1 MGTVFLLLHFQ
12 SELSSRSKSS
22 MKLILL
28 LTASASMVLA
38 DPHGSYA
45 YTHIERPSYTL
56 IQSWGGPS
64 HFAQKYSGNRAR
76 SFSRFNSITYGART
90 GSLNAANFPA
100 DTDEPTAR
108 ASLNFINAIGGSD
121 LCGQASR
128 AYIEAVIGGKSGQ
141 QAAAAARQAYIGGY
155 SQGLRNTE
163 DTPCAAAE
171 ASFRKTYGSDKNS
184 VLEAALAYMN
194 AAPSTTCGEAGKA
207 YVAAIT
213 TGESSARAGLFAAR
227 AFIDAADGGFTPDAA
242 CTAALQGFS
251 KTAGKASA
259 NLNSAFESFVSSASA
274 GVDPVCTAA
283 AGAYIDAKIA
293 KKTDEG
299 ALGAAAKAYIAA
311 LSANPGAGSACAKAA
326 SAFTGK
332 ANPFKSSP
340 APAPFRISADPTAAA
355 ASNFLNAVGGTDIC
369 AKASK
374 AYVEAVSAGKSAVQA
389 TNAAKQAYISA
400 YNSGTRNAQGTP
412 CAAAEV
418 NFKSNFGSDKN
429 VVLEAAKAYINAA
442 EPTTCGEAG
451 KAYVSAVSSGSTPEK
466 AALLAAKAFITNVDL
481 GSADSAACTSASKGF
496 LGATSGSNNVL
507 TAMEAFI
514 NSGESGVDPVCIAA
528 AEAYIDAKIANNS
541 DEDALSSA
549 ATAYIAAINANPGA
563 GAGCLNAASQF
574 IGN

>member
-12 SELSSRSKSS
+12 SQLSSRSKSS
-22 MKLILL
+22 MKLIVLL
-28 LTASASMVLA
+28 AASASMGLA

-56 IQSWGGPS
+56 TQSWGAPS
-64 HFAQKYSGNRAR
+64 HFSQPYYGNRAR
-76 SFSRFNSITYGART
+76 SFSRFNGITYGART

-108 ASLNFINAIGGSD
+108 ASLNFINSIGGSD

-163 DTPCAAAE
+163 DTPCATAE

-251 KTAGKASA
+251 KTAGKATA
-259 NLNSAFESFVSSASA
+259 NLNSAFETFVTSASA
-274 GVDPVCTAA
+274 GADPVCTAA

-311 LSANPGAGSACAKAA
+311 LSANPGAGAACAKAA

-374 AYVEAVSAGKSAVQA
+374 AYVEAVSAG
-389 TNAAKQAYISA
+389 KQAYISA

-466 AALLAAKAFITNVDL
+466 AALLAA
-481 GSADSAACTSASKGF
+481 SKGF

-507 TAMEAFI
+507 TATE
-514 NSGESGVDPVCIAA
+514 
-528 AEAYIDAKIANNS
+528 
-541 DEDALSSA
+541 
-549 ATAYIAAINANPGA
+549 
-563 GAGCLNAASQF
+563 
-574 IGN
+574 

>member
-1 MGTVFLLLHFQ
+1 MGQYFSNFTLSSPVRGSKSNMKLVLLL
-12 SELSSRSKSS
+12 
-22 MKLILL
+22 I
-28 LTASASMVLA
+28 ASAGVVLS

-45 YTHIERPSYTL
+45 YSHIERPSYMLT
-56 IQSWGGPS
+56 QSWGGPS
-64 HFAQKYSGNRAR
+64 HFAQRYNYGNYGNRAR
-76 SFSRFNSITYGART
+76 SFSRFNGITYGART
-90 GSLNAANFPA
+90 GSLRAGNFPTGA
-100 DTDEPTAR
+100 DEPTAR
-108 ASLNFINAIGGSD
+108 AALNFINAIGGSD

-213 TGESSARAGLFAAR
+213 TGESGARAGLFAAR

-251 KTAGKASA
+251 KTAGKATA
-259 NLNSAFESFVSSASA
+259 NLNSAFESFVSAAS
-274 GVDPVCTAA
+274 
-283 AGAYIDAKIA
+283 AYIDAKIA

-332 ANPFKSSP
+332 ANPFKSAP

-418 NFKSNFGSDKN
+418 NFKSNFGSDRN
-429 VVLEAAKAYINAA
+429 VVLEAAKAYLNAA

-451 KAYVSAVSSGSTPEK
+451 KAYVSAVSSG
-466 AALLAAKAFITNVDL
+466 
-481 GSADSAACTSASKGF
+481 
-496 LGATSGSNNVL
+496 
-507 TAMEAFI
+507 
-514 NSGESGVDPVCIAA
+514 ESGVDPVCIAA
-528 AEAYIDAKIANNS
+528 AEAYIDAK
-541 DEDALSSA
+541 
-549 ATAYIAAINANPGA
+549 
-563 GAGCLNAASQF
+563 
-574 IGN
+574 

>member
-1 MGTVFLLLHFQ
+1 MGTVFPLLHILA
-12 SELSSRSKSS
+12 ELSIQRQMN
-22 MKLILL
+22 MKLIILL
-28 LTASASMVLA
+28 AASATMVLA
-38 DPHGSYA
+38 DPHYGSYA
-45 YTHIERPSYTL
+45 YSHIERPSYTYT
-56 IQSWGGPS
+56 QTWGGPS
-64 HFAQKYSGNRAR
+64 SYAQTYSPSYSRAR
-76 SFSRFNSITYGART
+76 SFSRFNPISYGGYGGLRGTFPT
-90 GSLNAANFPA
+90 GA
-100 DTDEPTAR
+100 DEPTAK
-108 ASLNFINAIGGSD
+108 AALNFINAIGGSD

-128 AYIEAVIGGKSGQ
+128 AYIEAVIAGKSGQ
-141 QAAAAARQAYIGGY
+141 QAAAAARQAYVGGY

-163 DTPCAAAE
+163 ETPCAAAE
-171 ASFRKTYGSDKNS
+171 ASVRKNYGSDKNV
-184 VLEAALAYMN
+184 VLEAAVAYMN
-194 AAPSTTCGEAGKA
+194 AAPSTLCGEAGKA

-213 TGESSARAGLFAAR
+213 TGEPSARAGLFAAR
-227 AFIDAADGGFTPDAA
+227 AFIDAADGGITPDAA
-242 CTAALQGFS
+242 CTAALKGFA
-251 KTAGKASA
+251 KTAGGSG
-259 NLNSAFESFVSSASA
+259 NLNSAFETFVSSSSL
-274 GVDPVCTAA
+274 GDDPVCTAA

-293 KKTDEG
+293 KKNDEG

-311 LSANPGAGSACAKAA
+311 LGANPGAGGACAKAA
-326 SAFTGK
+326 SSFTGK
-332 ANPFKSSP
+332 ASPFSA
-340 APAPFRISADPTAAA
+340 APAPFRVSADPTSAA

-374 AYVEAVSAGKSAVQA
+374 AYLEAVTAGKSAVQA

-400 YNSGTRNAQGTP
+400 YNSGTRNPTGTP
-412 CAAAEV
+412 CAAAEI
-418 NFKSNFGSDKN
+418 NFKTNFGSNKN

-466 AALLAAKAFITNVDL
+466 AALLAAKAFISNVDL
-481 GSADSAACTSASKGF
+481 GSTDSAACTSASKGF
-496 LGATSGSNNVL
+496 LGATSGSNKVL

-541 DEDALSSA
+541 DESALTSA

>member
-1 MGTVFLLLHFQ
+1 MAHMLTHTVFLLLHFQ

-28 LTASASMVLA
+28 LAASASMVLA

-56 IQSWGGPS
+56 TQSWGGPS

-76 SFSRFNSITYGART
+76 SFSRFNGITYGART

-141 QAAAAARQAYIGGY
+141 QAASAARQAYIGGY

-213 TGESSARAGLFAAR
+213 TGESTARAGLFAAR
-227 AFIDAADGGFTPDAA
+227 AFIDAADGGFTPAA
-242 CTAALQGFS
+242 A
-251 KTAGKASA
+251 
-259 NLNSAFESFVSSASA
+259 
-274 GVDPVCTAA
+274 CTAA

-311 LSANPGAGSACAKAA
+311 L
-326 SAFTGK
+326 
-332 ANPFKSSP
+332 
-340 APAPFRISADPTAAA
+340 
-355 ASNFLNAVGGTDIC
+355 
-369 AKASK
+369 
-374 AYVEAVSAGKSAVQA
+374 
-389 TNAAKQAYISA
+389 
-400 YNSGTRNAQGTP
+400 
-412 CAAAEV
+412 
-418 NFKSNFGSDKN
+418 
-429 VVLEAAKAYINAA
+429 
-442 EPTTCGEAG
+442 
-451 KAYVSAVSSGSTPEK
+451 
-466 AALLAAKAFITNVDL
+466 
-481 GSADSAACTSASKGF
+481 
-496 LGATSGSNNVL
+496 
-507 TAMEAFI
+507 
-514 NSGESGVDPVCIAA
+514 
-528 AEAYIDAKIANNS
+528 
-541 DEDALSSA
+541 
-549 ATAYIAAINANPGA
+549 
-563 GAGCLNAASQF
+563 
-574 IGN
+574 

>member
-1 MGTVFLLLHFQ
+1 
-12 SELSSRSKSS
+12 
-22 MKLILL
+22 MKLVILL
-28 LTASASMVLA
+28 AASASMVLS

-45 YTHIERPSYTL
+45 YSHIERPSYTL
-56 IQSWGGPS
+56 TQSWGSPS
-64 HFAQKYSGNRAR
+64 HANPSQFSQTYSGSRAR
-76 SFSRFNSITYGART
+76 SFSRFNGITYGART
-90 GSLNAANFPA
+90 GGLNGANFPA
-100 DTDEPTAR
+100 DADEPTAR

-128 AYIEAVIGGKSGQ
+128 AYIEAVVAGKSGQ
-141 QAAAAARQAYIGGY
+141 QAAAAARQAYIGGF
-155 SQGLRNTE
+155 SQGLRNTAE
-163 DTPCAAAE
+163 TPCAAAE
-171 ASFRKTYGSDKNS
+171 ATFRKSYGSGKNS

-213 TGESSARAGLFAAR
+213 TGESSSRAGLFAAR
-227 AFIDAADGGFTPDAA
+227 AFIDAADGGFAPDAA

-251 KTAGKASA
+251 KTTGGSG
-259 NLNSAFESFVSSASA
+259 NLNSAFETFVSSASA

-293 KKTDEG
+293 KKSDEG

-311 LSANPGAGSACAKAA
+311 LNSNPGAGAACAKAA
-326 SAFTGK
+326 SSFTGK
-332 ANPFKSSP
+332 ANPFRSAPTPVRVSS
-340 APAPFRISADPTAAA
+340 DPTAAA

-369 AKASK
+369 AKASR
-374 AYVEAVSAGKSAVQA
+374 AYLEAVTAGKSAVQA

-400 YNSGTRNAQGTP
+400 YNSGTRNAPGTP

-418 NFKSNFGSDKN
+418 NFKTNYGSNKN

-451 KAYVSAVSSGSTPEK
+451 KAYVSAISSGQTPEK
-466 AALLAAKAFITNVDL
+466 AALLAAKAFISNVNL
-481 GSADSAACTSASKGF
+481 GSADSAACTAASKGF
-496 LGATSGSNNVL
+496 LGATSGSNSVL

-514 NSGESGVDPVCIAA
+514 NSGNSGVDPVCTAA

-541 DEDALSSA
+541 DEKALTSA
-549 ATAYIAAINANPGA
+549 ATAYVAAINANPGA
-563 GAGCLNAASQF
+563 GSGCLDAASQF

>member
-12 SELSSRSKSS
+12 SQLSSRSKSS
-22 MKLILL
+22 MKLIVLL
-28 LTASASMVLA
+28 AASASMGLA

-56 IQSWGGPS
+56 TQSWGGPS

-76 SFSRFNSITYGART
+76 SFSRFNGITYGART

-121 LCGQASR
+121 LCGQAS
-128 AYIEAVIGGKSGQ
+128 
-141 QAAAAARQAYIGGY
+141 AAARQAYIGGY

-213 TGESSARAGLFAAR
+213 TGESSTRAGLFAAR

-251 KTAGKASA
+251 KTSGKATA

-274 GVDPVCTAA
+274 GADPVCTAA

-311 LSANPGAGSACAKAA
+311 LSANPGAGAACAKAA

-332 ANPFKSSP
+332 ANPFKSAP

-429 VVLEAAKAYINAA
+429 VVLEA
-442 EPTTCGEAG
+442 G

-466 AALLAAKAFITNVDL
+466 AALLAAKAFISNVDL
-481 GSADSAACTSASKGF
+481 GSTDSAACTSASKGF

-507 TAMEAFI
+507 T
-514 NSGESGVDPVCIAA
+514 
-528 AEAYIDAKIANNS
+528 
-541 DEDALSSA
+541 
-549 ATAYIAAINANPGA
+549 
-563 GAGCLNAASQF
+563 
-574 IGN
+574 

>member
-1 MGTVFLLLHFQ
+1 MG
-12 SELSSRSKSS
+12 SS
-22 MKLILL
+22 
-28 LTASASMVLA
+28 
-38 DPHGSYA
+38 G
-45 YTHIERPSYTL
+45 
-56 IQSWGGPS
+56 
-64 HFAQKYSGNRAR
+64 
-76 SFSRFNSITYGART
+76 
-90 GSLNAANFPA
+90 
-100 DTDEPTAR
+100 
-108 ASLNFINAIGGSD
+108 IN
-121 LCGQASR
+121 
-128 AYIEAVIGGKSGQ
+128 
-141 QAAAAARQAYIGGY
+141 
-155 SQGLRNTE
+155 
-163 DTPCAAAE
+163 
-171 ASFRKTYGSDKNS
+171 
-184 VLEAALAYMN
+184 
-194 AAPSTTCGEAGKA
+194 
-207 YVAAIT
+207 
-213 TGESSARAGLFAAR
+213 
-227 AFIDAADGGFTPDAA
+227 
-242 CTAALQGFS
+242 
-251 KTAGKASA
+251 
-259 NLNSAFESFVSSASA
+259 
-274 GVDPVCTAA
+274 
-283 AGAYIDAKIA
+283 
-293 KKTDEG
+293 
-299 ALGAAAKAYIAA
+299 
-311 LSANPGAGSACAKAA
+311 
-326 SAFTGK
+326 

-374 AYVEAVSAGKSAVQA
+374 AYLEAVTAGKSAVQA
-389 TNAAKQAYISA
+389 TNAPKQAYISA

-466 AALLAAKAFITNVDL
+466 AALLAAKAFISNVDL

>member
-1 MGTVFLLLHFQ
+1 MG
-12 SELSSRSKSS
+12 
-22 MKLILL
+22 
-28 LTASASMVLA
+28 
-38 DPHGSYA
+38 
-45 YTHIERPSYTL
+45 
-56 IQSWGGPS
+56 
-64 HFAQKYSGNRAR
+64 
-76 SFSRFNSITYGART
+76 
-90 GSLNAANFPA
+90 
-100 DTDEPTAR
+100 
-108 ASLNFINAIGGSD
+108 
-121 LCGQASR
+121 
-128 AYIEAVIGGKSGQ
+128 
-141 QAAAAARQAYIGGY
+141 
-155 SQGLRNTE
+155 
-163 DTPCAAAE
+163 
-171 ASFRKTYGSDKNS
+171 
-184 VLEAALAYMN
+184 
-194 AAPSTTCGEAGKA
+194 
-207 YVAAIT
+207 
-213 TGESSARAGLFAAR
+213 
-227 AFIDAADGGFTPDAA
+227 IDAADGGFTPDAA

-251 KTAGKASA
+251 KTAGKATA

-274 GVDPVCTAA
+274 GADPVRTAA

-293 KKTDEG
+293 EKTDEG

-311 LSANPGAGSACAKAA
+311 LSANPGAGAACAKAA

-389 TNAAKQAYISA
+389 INAAKQAYISA

-466 AALLAAKAFITNVDL
+466 AALLA
-481 GSADSAACTSASKGF
+481 
-496 LGATSGSNNVL
+496 
-507 TAMEAFI
+507 FI

>member
-1 MGTVFLLLHFQ
+1 MGQYFSCF
-12 SELSSRSKSS
+12 SLSSPVRGSKSN
-22 MKLILL
+22 MKLIILL
-28 LTASASMVLA
+28 AATTSMVLA

-56 IQSWGGPS
+56 TQRWGGPS
-64 HFAQKYSGNRAR
+64 HFAQQYSGNSGR
-76 SFSRFNSITYGART
+76 SFSRLNSITYGART
-90 GSLNAANFPA
+90 GSLKASNFPA

-108 ASLNFINAIGGSD
+108 AALNFINSIGGSD

-128 AYIEAVIGGKSGQ
+128 AYIEAVVGGKSGQ

-155 SQGLRNTE
+155 SQGLRNEE

-194 AAPSTTCGEAGKA
+194 AAPSTTC
-207 YVAAIT
+207 
-213 TGESSARAGLFAAR
+213 GESSARAGLFAAR

-251 KTAGKASA
+251 KTAGKATA

-274 GVDPVCTAA
+274 GADPVCTAA

-311 LSANPGAGSACAKAA
+311 LSANPGAGAACAKAA

-466 AALLAAKAFITNVDL
+466 AALLAAKAFISNVDL
-481 GSADSAACTSASKGF
+481 GSTDSAACTSASKGF

-541 DEDALSSA
+541 DEDALTSA
-549 ATAYIAAINANPGA
+549 ATAYIGAINANPGA
-563 GAGCLNAASQF
+563 GAGCLDAASQF

>member
-1 MGTVFLLLHFQ
+1 MGQYFSCF
-12 SELSSRSKSS
+12 SLSSPVRGSKSN
-22 MKLILL
+22 MKLIVLL
-28 LTASASMVLA
+28 AAGAGMVLA

-56 IQSWGGPS
+56 TQSWGGPS

-171 ASFRKTYGSDKNS
+171 ASFRKTYDSDKNS

-213 TGESSARAGLFAAR
+213 TGESSARAGPFAAR

-251 KTAGKASA
+251 KTAGKATA

-274 GVDPVCTAA
+274 GADPVCTAA

-311 LSANPGAGSACAKAA
+311 LSANPGAGAACAKAA

-332 ANPFKSSP
+332 ADPFKSSP

-355 ASNFLNAVGGTDIC
+355 ASNFLNAVGGTYIC
-369 AKASK
+369 A
-374 AYVEAVSAGKSAVQA
+374 
-389 TNAAKQAYISA
+389 N
-400 YNSGTRNAQGTP
+400 NSGTRNAQGTP

-466 AALLAAKAFITNVDL
+466 AALLAAKAFISNVDL
-481 GSADSAACTSASKGF
+481 GSTDSAACTSASKGF

-514 NSGESGVDPVCIAA
+514 NSGESGVDPVCI
-528 AEAYIDAKIANNS
+528 
-541 DEDALSSA
+541 
-549 ATAYIAAINANPGA
+549 
-563 GAGCLNAASQF
+563 
-574 IGN
+574 

>member
-1 MGTVFLLLHFQ
+1 
-12 SELSSRSKSS
+12 
-22 MKLILL
+22 MKLIILL
-28 LTASASMVLA
+28 AASASMVLS

-56 IQSWGGPS
+56 TQSWGSPS
-64 HFAQKYSGNRAR
+64 HANPSQFSQTYSGSRAR
-76 SFSRFNSITYGART
+76 SFSRFNGITYGART
-90 GSLNAANFPA
+90 GGLNGANFPA
-100 DTDEPTAR
+100 DADEPTAR

-128 AYIEAVIGGKSGQ
+128 AYIEAVVAGKSGQ
-141 QAAAAARQAYIGGY
+141 QAAAAARQAYIGGF
-155 SQGLRNTE
+155 SQGLRNTAE
-163 DTPCAAAE
+163 TPCAAAE
-171 ASFRKTYGSDKNS
+171 ATFRKSYGSGKNS

-213 TGESSARAGLFAAR
+213 TGESSSRAGLFAAR
-227 AFIDAADGGFTPDAA
+227 AFIDAADGGFAPDAA

-251 KTAGKASA
+251 KTTGGSG
-259 NLNSAFESFVSSASA
+259 NLNSAFETFVSSASA

-293 KKTDEG
+293 KKSDEG

-311 LSANPGAGSACAKAA
+311 LNSNPGAGAACAKAA
-326 SAFTGK
+326 SSFTGK
-332 ANPFKSSP
+332 ANPFRSAPTPVRVSS
-340 APAPFRISADPTAAA
+340 DPTAAA

-369 AKASK
+369 AKASR
-374 AYVEAVSAGKSAVQA
+374 AYLEAVTAGKSAVQA

-400 YNSGTRNAQGTP
+400 YNSGTRNAPGTP

-418 NFKSNFGSDKN
+418 NFKTNYGSNKN

-451 KAYVSAVSSGSTPEK
+451 KAYVSAISSGQTPEK
-466 AALLAAKAFITNVDL
+466 AALLAAKAFISNVNL
-481 GSADSAACTSASKGF
+481 GSADSAACTAASKGF
-496 LGATSGSNNVL
+496 LGATSGSNSVL

-514 NSGESGVDPVCIAA
+514 NSGNSGVDPVCTAA

-541 DEDALSSA
+541 DEKALTSA
-549 ATAYIAAINANPGA
+549 ATAYVAAINANPGA
-563 GAGCLNAASQF
+563 GSGCLDAASQF

>member
-1 MGTVFLLLHFQ
+1 MGQYFSCF
-12 SELSSRSKSS
+12 SLSSPVRGSKNN
-22 MKLILL
+22 MKLIILL
-28 LTASASMVLA
+28 AATTSMGLA
-38 DPHGSYA
+38 DPHGLYA

-56 IQSWGGPS
+56 TQSWGGPS

-155 SQGLRNTE
+155 SQGLRNEE

-194 AAPSTTCGEAGKA
+194 GAPSATCGEAGKA
-207 YVAAIT
+207 YIAAIT

-227 AFIDAADGGFTPDAA
+227 AFIDAADGGFAPDAA
-242 CTAALQGFS
+242 CTAALKGFS
-251 KTAGKASA
+251 KTTGGSG

-293 KKTDEG
+293 KKADEG

-311 LSANPGAGSACAKAA
+311 LGSNPGAGAACAKAA

-332 ANPFKSSP
+332 ANPFGS
-340 APAPFRISADPTAAA
+340 APAPVRVSADPTAAA

-374 AYVEAVSAGKSAVQA
+374 AYLEAVTAGKSAE
-389 TNAAKQAYISA
+389 QAYISA
-400 YNSGTRNAQGTP
+400 YNSGTRNPTGTP
-412 CAAAEV
+412 CAAAEI
-418 NFKSNFGSDKN
+418 NFKTNFGSNKN

-451 KAYVSAVSSGSTPEK
+451 KAYVSAVSSGSTPER
-466 AALLAAKAFITNVDL
+466 AALLAAKAFIANVDL
-481 GSADSAACTSASKGF
+481 GSADSAACTAASKGF

-541 DEDALSSA
+541 DEDALTSA
-549 ATAYIAAINANPGA
+549 ATAYIGAINANPGA

>member
-12 SELSSRSKSS
+12 SELSSRNKSS

-28 LTASASMVLA
+28 LAASASMVLA

-56 IQSWGGPS
+56 TQSWGGPS
-64 HFAQKYSGNRAR
+64 HFAQQYSGLNRAR
-76 SFSRFNSITYGART
+76 SFGRFNAITYGART
-90 GSLNAANFPA
+90 GSLKAANFPA

-108 ASLNFINAIGGSD
+108 AALNFINSIGGSD

-128 AYIEAVIGGKSGQ
+128 AYIEAVVGGKSGQ

-155 SQGLRNTE
+155 SQGLRNEE

-207 YVAAIT
+207 YIAAIT
-213 TGESSARAGLFAAR
+213 TGESNARAGLFAAR
-227 AFIDAADGGFTPDAA
+227 AFIDAADEGFAPDAA

-251 KTAGKASA
+251 NTAAKASG
-259 NLNSAFESFVSSASA
+259 NLNSAFESFVRSASA

-311 LSANPGAGSACAKAA
+311 LSASPGAGAACAKAA

-340 APAPFRISADPTAAA
+340 APAPIRITAEPTTAA
-355 ASNFLNAVGGTDIC
+355 ASNFLNAIGGTDIC

-374 AYVEAVSAGKSAVQA
+374 AYLEAVTAGKSAVQA

-400 YNSGTRNAQGTP
+400 YNSGTRNAEGTP

-418 NFKSNFGSDKN
+418 NFKSNFGS
-429 VVLEAAKAYINAA
+429 
-442 EPTTCGEAG
+442 
-451 KAYVSAVSSGSTPEK
+451 
-466 AALLAAKAFITNVDL
+466 
-481 GSADSAACTSASKGF
+481 
-496 LGATSGSNNVL
+496 
-507 TAMEAFI
+507 
-514 NSGESGVDPVCIAA
+514 
-528 AEAYIDAKIANNS
+528 
-541 DEDALSSA
+541 
-549 ATAYIAAINANPGA
+549 
-563 GAGCLNAASQF
+563 
-574 IGN
+574 

>member
-1 MGTVFLLLHFQ
+1 MGQYFSCF
-12 SELSSRSKSS
+12 SLSSPVRGSKNN
-22 MKLILL
+22 MKLIILL
-28 LTASASMVLA
+28 AATTSMGLA
-38 DPHGSYA
+38 DPHGLYA

-56 IQSWGGPS
+56 TQSWGGPS
-64 HFAQKYSGNRAR
+64 HFAQQYSGNSGR
-76 SFSRFNSITYGART
+76 SFSRLNSITYGART
-90 GSLNAANFPA
+90 GSLKASNFPA

-108 ASLNFINAIGGSD
+108 AALNFINSIGGSD

-128 AYIEAVIGGKSGQ
+128 AYIEAVVGGKSGQ

-155 SQGLRNTE
+155 SQGLRNEE

-207 YVAAIT
+207 YIAAIT
-213 TGESSARAGLFAAR
+213 TGESNARAGLFAAR
-227 AFIDAADGGFTPDAA
+227 AFIDAADGGFAPDAA

-251 KTAGKASA
+251 KTTGGSG
-259 NLNSAFESFVSSASA
+259 NLNSAFEAFVSSASA

-293 KKTDEG
+293 KKADEG

-311 LSANPGAGSACAKAA
+311 LSANPGAGAACAKAA

-332 ANPFKSSP
+332 ANPFRSAPTPVRVSS
-340 APAPFRISADPTAAA
+340 DPTAAA

-369 AKASK
+369 AKASR
-374 AYVEAVSAGKSAVQA
+374 AYLEAVTAGKSAVQA

-400 YNSGTRNAQGTP
+400 YNSGTRNTPGTP

-418 NFKSNFGSDKN
+418 NFKTNFGSDKN
-429 VVLEAAKAYINAA
+429 VVLEAA
-442 EPTTCGEAG
+442 

-466 AALLAAKAFITNVDL
+466 AALLAAKAFI
-481 GSADSAACTSASKGF
+481 S
-496 LGATSGSNNVL
+496 
-507 TAMEAFI
+507 
-514 NSGESGVDPVCIAA
+514 
-528 AEAYIDAKIANNS
+528 NNS
-541 DEDALSSA
+541 DE
-549 ATAYIAAINANPGA
+549 
-563 GAGCLNAASQF
+563 
-574 IGN
+574 

>member
-1 MGTVFLLLHFQ
+1 MGQYFSSFT
-12 SELSSRSKSS
+12 LSSPVRGSKSS
-22 MKLILL
+22 MKLVLL
-28 LTASASMVLA
+28 LLASAGMVLS

-45 YTHIERPSYTL
+45 YSHIERPSYTL
-56 IQSWGGPS
+56 TQSWGGPS
-64 HFAQKYSGNRAR
+64 HFAQRYNYGNYGNRAR
-76 SFSRFNSITYGART
+76 SFSRFNGITYGART

-108 ASLNFINAIGGSD
+108 ASLNFINSIGGSD

-128 AYIEAVIGGKSGQ
+128 AYIEAVVGGKSGQ
-141 QAAAAARQAYIGGY
+141 QAAAAARQAYIGGF
-155 SQGLRNTE
+155 SQGLRNNE

-171 ASFRKTYGSDKNS
+171 ASFRKTYGSDKTS
-184 VLEAALAYMN
+184 VLEAALAYMK

-207 YVAAIT
+207 YIAAIT

-227 AFIDAADGGFTPDAA
+227 AFIDAADGGFAPDAA
-242 CTAALQGFS
+242 CTAALKGFS
-251 KTAGKASA
+251 KTTGGSG

-293 KKTDEG
+293 KKADEG

-311 LSANPGAGSACAKAA
+311 LSANPGAGAACAKAA

-332 ANPFKSSP
+332 ANPFKSAP

-466 AALLAAKAFITNVDL
+466 AALLAAKAFI
-481 GSADSAACTSASKGF
+481 S
-496 LGATSGSNNVL
+496 
-507 TAMEAFI
+507 
-514 NSGESGVDPVCIAA
+514 
-528 AEAYIDAKIANNS
+528 NNS
-541 DEDALSSA
+541 DENALTSA

-574 IGN
+574 I

>member
-1 MGTVFLLLHFQ
+1 MGTQYFSSFTFTLSSPVRGSKGNMKLVLLL
-12 SELSSRSKSS
+12 L
-22 MKLILL
+22 
-28 LTASASMVLA
+28 ASAGMVLS

-45 YTHIERPSYTL
+45 YSHIERPSYTL
-56 IQSWGGPS
+56 TQSWGGPS
-64 HFAQKYSGNRAR
+64 HFAQRYNYGNYGNRAR
-76 SFSRFNSITYGART
+76 SFSRFNGITYGART
-90 GSLNAANFPA
+90 GGLNGANFPA
-100 DTDEPTAR
+100 DADEPTAR

-128 AYIEAVIGGKSGQ
+128 AYIEAVVAGKSGQ
-141 QAAAAARQAYIGGY
+141 QAAAAARQAYIGGF
-155 SQGLRNTE
+155 SQGLRNTAE
-163 DTPCAAAE
+163 TPCAAAE
-171 ASFRKTYGSDKNS
+171 ATFRKSYGSGKNS

-194 AAPSTTCGEAGKA
+194 AAPSTTCGE
-207 YVAAIT
+207 
-213 TGESSARAGLFAAR
+213 SSSRAGLFAAR
-227 AFIDAADGGFTPDAA
+227 AFIDAADGGFAPDAA
-242 CTAALQGFS
+242 CTAALKGFS
-251 KTAGKASA
+251 KTTGGSG

-293 KKTDEG
+293 KKADEG

-311 LSANPGAGSACAKAA
+311 LSANPGAGAACAKAA

-332 ANPFKSSP
+332 ANPFKS
-340 APAPFRISADPTAAA
+340 APAPFRVSADPTAAA
-355 ASNFLNAVGGTDIC
+355 ASNFLNAIGGTDIC

-374 AYVEAVSAGKSAVQA
+374 ASLEAVTAGKSAVQA

-400 YNSGTRNAQGTP
+400 YNSGTRNTPGTP

-418 NFKSNFGSDKN
+418 NFKTNFGSDKN

-466 AALLAAKAFITNVDL
+466 AALLAAKAFISNVDL
-481 GSADSAACTSASKGF
+481 GSAVSAACTSASKGF

-514 NSGESGVDPVCIAA
+514 NSGESGVNPVCIAA

-541 DEDALSSA
+541 DENALTSA

>member
-1 MGTVFLLLHFQ
+1 MGLLA
-12 SELSSRSKSS
+12 
-22 MKLILL
+22 
-28 LTASASMVLA
+28 ASAGMVLA

-56 IQSWGGPS
+56 TQSWGGPS
-64 HFAQKYSGNRAR
+64 HFAQEYSGLNRAR
-76 SFSRFNSITYGART
+76 SFGRFNAITYGART

-108 ASLNFINAIGGSD
+108 ASLNFINSIGGSD

-128 AYIEAVIGGKSGQ
+128 AYIEAVVGGKSGQ
-141 QAAAAARQAYIGGY
+141 QAAAAARQAYIGGF
-155 SQGLRNTE
+155 SQGLRNNE

-184 VLEAALAYMN
+184 VLEAALAYMK

-207 YVAAIT
+207 YIAAIT
-213 TGESSARAGLFAAR
+213 TGESNARAGLFAAR
-227 AFIDAADGGFTPDAA
+227 AFIDAADSGFAPDAA

-251 KTAGKASA
+251 KTTGGSG
-259 NLNSAFESFVSSASA
+259 NLNSAFETFVSSASA

-293 KKTDEG
+293 KKADEG

-311 LSANPGAGSACAKAA
+311 LGANPGAGAACAKAA

-332 ANPFKSSP
+332 ANPFGS
-340 APAPFRISADPTAAA
+340 APAPVRVSADPTAAA

-374 AYVEAVSAGKSAVQA
+374 AYLEAVTAGKSAVQA

-400 YNSGTRNAQGTP
+400 YNDGTRNAPGTP
-412 CAAAEV
+412 CAAEI
-418 NFKSNFGSDKN
+418 NFKTNFGSNKN

-451 KAYVSAVSSGSTPEK
+451 KAYVSAVSSGSTPER
-466 AALLAAKAFITNVDL
+466 AALLAAKAFISNAGL
-481 GSADSAACTSASKGF
+481 GPADSAACAAASKGF

-541 DEDALSSA
+541 DEDALTSA
-549 ATAYIAAINANPGA
+549 ATAYIGAINANPGA
-563 GAGCLNAASQF
+563 GAGCLDAASQF

>member
-1 MGTVFLLLHFQ
+1 MGQYFSCF
-12 SELSSRSKSS
+12 SLSSPVRGSKSD
-22 MKLILL
+22 MKLIILL
-28 LTASASMVLA
+28 AATTSMVLA

-56 IQSWGGPS
+56 TQSWGGPS
-64 HFAQKYSGNRAR
+64 HFAQKYSGNSGR
-76 SFSRFNSITYGART
+76 SISRFNSITYGART
-90 GSLNAANFPA
+90 GSLKAANFPA

-108 ASLNFINAIGGSD
+108 AALNFINSIGGSD

-128 AYIEAVIGGKSGQ
+128 AYIEAVVGGKSGQ

-155 SQGLRNTE
+155 SQGLRNEE

-207 YVAAIT
+207 YIAAIT

-227 AFIDAADGGFTPDAA
+227 AFIDAADGGFAPDAA
-242 CTAALQGFS
+242 CTAALKGFS
-251 KTAGKASA
+251 KTTGGSG

-293 KKTDEG
+293 KKSDEG
-299 ALGAAAKAYIAA
+299 ALGAATKAYIAA
-311 LSANPGAGSACAKAA
+311 LGSNPGAGAACAKAA

-332 ANPFKSSP
+332 ANPFGS
-340 APAPFRISADPTAAA
+340 APAPVRVSADPTAAA

-374 AYVEAVSAGKSAVQA
+374 AYLEAVTAGKSAVQA

-400 YNSGTRNAQGTP
+400 YNSGTRNPAGTP
-412 CAAAEV
+412 CAAAEI
-418 NFKSNFGSDKN
+418 NFKTNFGSNKN

-451 KAYVSAVSSGSTPEK
+451 KAYVSAVSSGSTPER
-466 AALLAAKAFITNVDL
+466 AALLAAKAFIANVDL
-481 GSADSAACTSASKGF
+481 GSADSAACTAASKGF

-541 DEDALSSA
+541 DEDALTSA
-549 ATAYIAAINANPGA
+549 ATAYIGAINANPGA
-563 GAGCLNAASQF
+563 GAGCLDAASQF

>member
-1 MGTVFLLLHFQ
+1 MGQYFSCF
-12 SELSSRSKSS
+12 SLSSPVRGSKSN
-22 MKLILL
+22 MKLIVLL
-28 LTASASMVLA
+28 AAGASMVLA

-56 IQSWGGPS
+56 TQSWGGPS

-76 SFSRFNSITYGART
+76 SFSRFNGITYGART
-90 GSLNAANFPA
+90 GSLNASNFPA

-108 ASLNFINAIGGSD
+108 AALNFINSIGGSD

-128 AYIEAVIGGKSGQ
+128 AYTEAVVGGKSGQ

-155 SQGLRNTE
+155 SQGLRNEE

-207 YVAAIT
+207 YIAAIT

-227 AFIDAADGGFTPDAA
+227 AFIDAADGGFAPDAA
-242 CTAALQGFS
+242 CTAALKGFS
-251 KTAGKASA
+251 KTTGGSG

-293 KKTDEG
+293 KKSDEG

-311 LSANPGAGSACAKAA
+311 LNSNPGAGAACAKAA
-326 SAFTGK
+326 SSFTGK
-332 ANPFKSSP
+332 ANPFRS
-340 APAPFRISADPTAAA
+340 APAPVRVSSDPTAAA

-369 AKASK
+369 AKASR
-374 AYVEAVSAGKSAVQA
+374 AYLEAVTAGKSAVQA

-400 YNSGTRNAQGTP
+400 YNSGTRNPAGTP
-412 CAAAEV
+412 CAAAEI
-418 NFKSNFGSDKN
+418 NFKTNFGSNKN

-451 KAYVSAVSSGSTPEK
+451 KAYVSAVSSGSTPER
-466 AALLAAKAFITNVDL
+466 AALLAAKAFIANVDL
-481 GSADSAACTSASKGF
+481 GSADSAACTAASKGF
-496 LGATSGSNNVL
+496 
-507 TAMEAFI
+507 
-514 NSGESGVDPVCIAA
+514 
-528 AEAYIDAKIANNS
+528 
-541 DEDALSSA
+541 
-549 ATAYIAAINANPGA
+549 
-563 GAGCLNAASQF
+563 
-574 IGN
+574 

>member
-1 MGTVFLLLHFQ
+1 MG
-12 SELSSRSKSS
+12 
-22 MKLILL
+22 
-28 LTASASMVLA
+28 
-38 DPHGSYA
+38 
-45 YTHIERPSYTL
+45 
-56 IQSWGGPS
+56 
-64 HFAQKYSGNRAR
+64 
-76 SFSRFNSITYGART
+76 
-90 GSLNAANFPA
+90 
-100 DTDEPTAR
+100 PTAR

-141 QAAAAARQAYIGGY
+141 QAASAARQVYVGGY
-155 SQGLRNTE
+155 SQGLRNTAE
-163 DTPCAAAE
+163 TPCAAAE
-171 ASFRKTYGSDKNS
+171 ATFRNSYGSGKNS

-213 TGESSARAGLFAAR
+213 TGESSSRAGLFAAR
-227 AFIDAADGGFTPDAA
+227 AFIDAADGGFAPDAA
-242 CTAALQGFS
+242 CTAALQGFA
-251 KTAGKASA
+251 KTTRGSG
-259 NLNSAFESFVSSASA
+259 NLNSAFETFVSSSSL
-274 GVDPVCTAA
+274 GDDPVCTAA

-293 KKTDEG
+293 KKNDEG

-311 LSANPGAGSACAKAA
+311 LGANPGAGGACAKAA
-326 SAFTGK
+326 SSFTGK
-332 ANPFKSSP
+332 ASPFSA
-340 APAPFRISADPTAAA
+340 APAPFRVSADPTSAA
-355 ASNFLNAVGGTDIC
+355 ASNFLNAVGGSDIC

-374 AYVEAVSAGKSAVQA
+374 AYLGAVSAGKSAVQA
-389 TNAAKQAYISA
+389 TNAAKAAYISA
-400 YNSGTRNAQGTP
+400 YNAGTRNVPGSA
-412 CAAAEV
+412 CAAAEI
-418 NFKSNFGSDKN
+418 NFKTNYGSNKN
-429 VVLEAAKAYINAA
+429 VVLEAAEAYINAA

-451 KAYVSAVSSGSTPEK
+451 KAYVSAVSSGSAPER
-466 AALLAAKAFITNVDL
+466 AALLAAKAFIANVDL

-563 GAGCLNAASQF
+563 GAGCLDAASQF